1 MTEQLVVPVEHIAS
15 IIFTLRGQRLI
26 LDADLARLYGVTTKR
41 LNEQVKRNAARFPE
55 DFMFQLTLAEV
66 ENLRSQNATSSSG
79 YGGRR
84 YLPYAFAEHGAV
96 MAATILNSSKAID
109 VSIYVVRAFVQL
121 RTMLASQTE
130 WSLQLER
137 LERKLIT
144 SINLLREHDDTLTV
158 HESQIEDLI
167 EAVNA
172 LRTTPDTP
180 RRPIGFCTDAEN
192 LE

>member
-1 MTEQLVVPVEHIAS
+1 MTDQMIVPVEHIAGS
-15 IIFTLRGQRLI
+15 ILTLRGQRVI

-41 LNEQVKRNAARFPE
+41 LNEQVKRNANRFPE

-96 MAATILNSSKAID
+96 MAATILNSPKAID

-121 RTMLASQTE
+121 RAMLMSQTE

-144 SINLLREHDDTLTV
+144 SINLLREHDDTLTA
-158 HESQIEDLI
+158 HESEIEALI

-172 LRTTPDTP
+172 LRTPPDTP
-180 RRPIGFCTDAEN
+180 RRPIGFCTDDESA
-192 LE
+192 